1 MKKDYYIASISY
13 GKDSLAMLIKIIELG
28 YPLDEVIF
36 CEVMFNDE
44 ISGIHPRQLE
54 FINKARNILKD
65 KYNIEVNH
73 LKAEKPFTTQFYT
86 QKQKGKRIGEIYG
99 FPVLIGAWCNSRL
112 KLDVINKYLSSL
124 NKKYNVIRYV
134 GIAVDESKRIKNKPN
149 VIYPLVDLNITEQ
162 MAVEICKQNNLYS
175 PLYNSKIH
183 RDGCWFC
190 NKQPLNSL
198 RDIFTNYPNL
208 WNKLLE
214 LDKDSPYSFR
224 ADGKTLCNLDL
235 RFKNEYVQ
243 FDIFDF
249 IESE

>member
-1 MKKDYYIASISY
+1 MKKDYYVASISY
-13 GKDSLAMLIKIIELG
+13 GKDSLAMLIKIIEFGL
-28 YPLDEVIF
+28 PLDEIIF
-36 CEVMFNDE
+36 CEVMFDDE

-54 FINKARNILKD
+54 FINNARNILKD

-73 LKAEKPFTTQFYT
+73 LKALKPFKEQFYT

-124 NKKYNVIRYV
+124 NKKYNVIQYV
-134 GIAVDESKRIKNKPN
+134 GIAADEPKRIKNKPN
-149 VIYPLVDLNITEQ
+149 VFYPLVDLNITEQ
-162 MAVEICKQNNLYS
+162 MAVDICKQNNLYS

-190 NKQPLNSL
+190 NKQSLNSL
-198 RDIFTNYPNL
+198 RDISTNYPNL

-224 ADGKTLCNLDL
+224 ADGKTLHDLDK
-235 RFKNEYVQ
+235 RFKNEYRQ